1 MEVMELGANVIS
13 IDAIRENR
21 AAGRG
26 KNWTNAELARRT
38 QEAEKLKSGQL
49 KMKMPEWLKADK
61 KDRARAIW
69 TQTLNSVRDI
79 ELFANC
85 DSEILATYC
94 DICVQYEDA
103 TMRTMPYA
111 KDIDRLGKLKMTYAE
126 KLGLT
131 PTSRARLVVSR
142 AKDDGKKTDRKA
154 ELFG

>member
-1 MEVMELGANVIS
+1 MGANVIS

-26 KNWTNAELARRT
+26 KNWTNAELARRA
-38 QEAEKLKSGQL
+38 QEAEKLKSGQR
-49 KMKMPEWLKADK
+49 KMKMPDWLKADK
-61 KDRARAIW
+61 KERARAIW

-79 ELFANC
+79 ELFSNC

-103 TMRTMPYA
+103 TMRTMPSCA
-111 KDIDRLGKLKMTYAE
+111 KDIDRFAKLKMTYAE

>member
-61 KDRARAIW
+61 KERARAIW

-79 ELFANC
+79 ELFSNC

-103 TMRTMPYA
+103 TMRAMPYA

-142 AKDDGKKTDRKA
+142 AKEDGKKTDRKA

>member
-61 KDRARAIW
+61 KERARAIW
-69 TQTLNSVRDI
+69 
-79 ELFANC
+79 NC
-85 DSEILATYC
+85 FPTVTARYWQPTATS
-94 DICVQYEDA
+94 A
-103 TMRTMPYA
+103 FSMRMPQCA
-111 KDIDRLGKLKMTYAE
+111 PCRMQKI
-126 KLGLT
+126 
-131 PTSRARLVVSR
+131 
-142 AKDDGKKTDRKA
+142 
-154 ELFG
+154 

>member
-1 MEVMELGANVIS
+1 
-13 IDAIRENR
+13 
-21 AAGRG
+21 
-26 KNWTNAELARRT
+26 
-38 QEAEKLKSGQL
+38 
-49 KMKMPEWLKADK
+49 MKMPEWLKADK
-61 KDRARAIW
+61 KERARAIW

-79 ELFANC
+79 ELFSNC

>member
-1 MEVMELGANVIS
+1 MGANVIS

-49 KMKMPEWLKADK
+49 KMKADK
-61 KDRARAIW
+61 KERARAIW

-79 ELFANC
+79 ELFSNC